1 MTQQYGFDGKVAIV
15 TGAGGGLG
23 RAYAMLLASRGARVI
38 VNDLG
43 GTVNGEGGGNA
54 MADQVVAEI
63 KAAGGEAAPSYDSV
77 EEGGKLVQA
86 ALDHFGQ
93 IDIVV
98 NNAGILRDKTFHK
111 MSEDDWN
118 MTYRVHLFGSF
129 QVTHAAWPH
138 MRKAGYGRIV
148 MASSSSGLY
157 GNFGQTNYGA
167 MKMGLVGMANTLAIE
182 GKKYNIGVNCFAP
195 YGATRMTE
203 QLLPPQMLDMT
214 KPDKVAPLIAYL
226 CHESF
231 EGSGLVFEVGG
242 GFMAQLRLQRS
253 AGHLFPMGEAI
264 TIEDVA
270 ANWEAISNFDEPA
283 YPQAA
288 ADAYAMMMKN
298 MEK

>member
-1 MTQQYGFDGKVAIV
+1 MTQQLGFDGKVAIV

-23 RAYAMLLASRGARVI
+23 RAYAKLLASRGARVI

-43 GTVNGEGGGNA
+43 GTVDGEGGGNA

-77 EEGGKLVQA
+77 EDGSKIVQA

-93 IDIVV
+93 LDIVV

-111 MSEDDWN
+111 MTEDDWN

-138 MRKAGYGRIV
+138 LRQNGYGRIV

-167 MKMGLVGMANTLAIE
+167 MKMGLVGMANTLALE

-203 QLLPPQMLDMT
+203 KLLPEQMLEMT

-231 EGSGLVFEVGG
+231 TGSGLVFEVGG

-253 AGHLFPMGEAI
+253 AGHLFPLGEEI

-270 ANWEAISNFDEPA
+270 ANWDAINDFSEPA

>member
-1 MTQQYGFDGKVAIV
+1 MSELYGFDGKVAIV

-23 RAYAMLLASRGARVI
+23 KAYAKLLAGRGARVI

-43 GTVNGEGGGNA
+43 GAVDGIGQGNA
-54 MADQVVAEI
+54 MADLVVEEI

-77 EEGGKLVQA
+77 EDGDKVVQA

-98 NNAGILRDKTFHK
+98 NNAGILRDKSFHK
-111 MSEDDWN
+111 MTAEDWA

-138 MRKAGYGRIV
+138 MRKNGYGRIV
-148 MASSSSGLY
+148 MATSSSGLY
-157 GNFGQTNYGA
+157 GNFGQANYGA
-167 MKMGLVGMANTLAIE
+167 MKMGLVGLANTLAIE

-195 YGATRMTE
+195 YGATRMTLD
-203 QLLPPQMLDMT
+203 LLPDQMKEMT
-214 KPDKVAPLIAYL
+214 VPEKAAPLIGYL

-231 EGSGLVFEVGG
+231 EGTGLVFEVGG

-253 AGHLFPMGEAI
+253 SGHLF
-264 TIEDVA
+264 
-270 ANWEAISNFDEPA
+270 
-283 YPQAA
+283 
-288 ADAYAMMMKN
+288 
-298 MEK
+298 